1 MTLFIVKIV
10 NPINAAINITPSICE
25 TSPSYDIAIISN
37 NTPIIIG
44 SHFLTVILF
53 IKSGAN
59 IAEIPITIPT
69 LLILLPITFPKI
81 NSVCELNAASIAAAN
96 SGVDVP

>member
-1 MTLFIVKIV
+1 MV
-10 NPINAAINITPSICE
+10 NTINAAINITPSICE
-25 TSPSYDIAIISN
+25 ISPSYDIAITSN
-37 NTPIIIG
+37 DTPIYIG
-44 SHFLTVILF
+44 THFLIVILL

-69 LLILLPITFPKI
+69 LLILLPIMLPKI
-81 NSVCELNAASIAAAN
+81 NSVCELNAASTAAAN